1 MLYDSATD
9 PLVGDL
15 GGGASKEKFKRRLL
29 FAGALLTVSAS
40 AAGFYSLCNNDQK
53 NVNGGLLASGVLNI
67 FGISCL
73 VYRALSQDPRKE
85 HGAPGTEA
93 GDNCCDSAK
102 TCLSLMSFA
111 IDLAVAAS
119 AGVFLSGP
127 GQDFFVQRNWAV
139 ATIVAKQAC
148 CFMYALVISYRDWF
162 CDNQSVGQDA
172 QNHQERQFS
181 A

>member
-1 MLYDSATD
+1 MDNSATD
-9 PLVGDL
+9 PFMGDL
-15 GGGASKEKFKRRLL
+15 DGGDPKEIFKRRLL
-29 FAGALLTVSAS
+29 FAGALLTVSAT
-40 AAGFYSLCNNDQK
+40 AAGFCSLCSGDQK

-73 VYRALSQDPRKE
+73 VYRAFSQDSRKE

-93 GDNCCDSAK
+93 GDNCCDSVK

-127 GQDFFVQRNWAV
+127 GQDFFVQRSWAV
-139 ATIVAKQAC
+139 ATIVAKQASC
-148 CFMYALVISYRDWF
+148 CIYALVISHRGIT
-162 CDNQSVGQDA
+162 SKKL
-172 QNHQERQFS
+172 
-181 A
+181 